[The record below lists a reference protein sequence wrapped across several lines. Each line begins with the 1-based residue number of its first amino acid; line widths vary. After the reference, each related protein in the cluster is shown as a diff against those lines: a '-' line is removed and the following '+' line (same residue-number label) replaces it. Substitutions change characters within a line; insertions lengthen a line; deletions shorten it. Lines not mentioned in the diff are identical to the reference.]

1 MVDPGGKILV
11 SYFPVVTTM
20 KRPRKHGYTK
30 SPFSS
35 LVFHLPVFLTAE
47 IESPNHLQIML
58 HIGCASKFEDFE
70 NEMGEKELN
79 YRLSLQINMSLQI
92 NEWID

>member
-1 MVDPGGKILV
+1 
-11 SYFPVVTTM
+11 
-20 KRPRKHGYTK
+20 
-30 SPFSS
+30 
-35 LVFHLPVFLTAE
+35 
-47 IESPNHLQIML
+47 ML